1 MLENT
6 MKPRRKN
13 VTPDELREMAALYP
27 DNDNMAIAEQFGLSV
42 WSIKSLAYKHGWH
55 KSPKFISRIQSKKAI
70 QNNNAARLN
79 TDSAIRKRT
88 ETSIRLNHIEKARLH
103 NGLPQKTKRHYRLE
117 PRTKLMQRAYLK
129 RRGYIIDEP
138 SLTAFYD
145 ENTQRSPRIEKV
157 PRGKKIGTIK
167 SWYDFAPKKEE
178 KG

>member
-1 MLENT
+1 

-55 KSPKFISRIQSKKAI
+55 KSPKFISRIQSEKAI
-70 QNNNAARLN
+70 QYNNAARLN
-79 TDSAIRKRT
+79 TESAIRKRT

-129 RRGYIIDEP
+129 RRGYIIDES
-138 SLTAFYD
+138 SLTAYYD

-167 SWYDFAPKKEE
+167 AWYDFAPKE
-178 KG
+178 KNL